1 MTIIANIWA
10 YFDLIKTHI
19 DGLSVGFPIYA
30 WKPLWEVTWVNWY
43 FYLIQNQPAVEDD
56 STGVLEKEA
65 IIEFVIIS
73 GDKATPDVV
82 LYEDLD
88 ALSNLIVTEAGDKIE
103 LPWGFIIYSIQE
115 MWQSGILS
123 DTKERSYVAAQ
134 YIFRYK
140 SRYAAT
146 PRLP

>member
-1 MTIIANIWA
+1 MTVIANIGS

-19 DGLSVGFPIYA
+19 AGLSVGFPIYA
-30 WKPLWEVTWVNWY
+30 WKPIWEISWVNWY
-43 FYLIQNQPAVEDD
+43 FYLIDNQPVISDD

-103 LPWGFIIYSIQE
+103 LPWGFTIYSIQE
-115 MWQSGILS
+115 RWQSWILS
-123 DTKERSYVAAQ
+123 DTKERPYIVAQ
-134 YIFRYK
+134 YMFRYK